1 MKKLSDNQ
9 DGNGSGLKVIVYLML
24 IWHLHFISRGLK
36 AVEHHIKDEVH
47 LTKSYLLDI
56 VWNLI
61 NLMFIISFFIFF
73 NRIKQSKEGMN
84 CL

>member
-24 IWHLHFISRGLK
+24 IWHLHFISKRLN
-36 AVEHHIKDEVH
+36 AVEHHIQDEVH
-47 LTKSYLLDI
+47 LTKSYALDI

-84 CL
+84 FL